1 MQFCPPDIPG
11 CARGVGCVRGHKGRG
26 RRRGNVSSK
35 TSAEAWAAEI
45 IPTALSGAAQ
55 HLAGEVL
62 IPETA
67 RWIPV
72 MVMGLQYIVR
82 WWAVTACQLVDNTEP
97 VQVRD
102 PDGTETRSVWFA
114 MAAASGVWGC

>member
-1 MQFCPPDIPG
+1 MG
-11 CARGVGCVRGHKGRG
+11 GR
-26 RRRGNVSSK
+26 N
-35 TSAEAWAAEI
+35 I
-45 IPTALSGAAQ
+45 ILTALLSGAAQ

-67 RWIPV
+67 WWIAV

-102 PDGTETRSVWFA
+102 PDGTETRRFWFA
-114 MAAASGVWGC
+114 MAAASGVWGAFGCDRDKYMNVCS